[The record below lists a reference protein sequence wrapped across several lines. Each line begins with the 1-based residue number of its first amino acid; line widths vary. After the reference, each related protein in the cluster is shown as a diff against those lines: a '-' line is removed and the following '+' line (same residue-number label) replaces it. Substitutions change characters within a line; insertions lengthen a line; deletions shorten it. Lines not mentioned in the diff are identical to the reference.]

1 MKQSIHAKRMAKLH
15 KRNQQQPK
23 LNLVSLMDIFTI
35 LVFFLLVN
43 SSNVEVLQDNRNIR
57 LPESVAEQRPE
68 ETLIIAL
75 SRDDLVL
82 NGRRIVSVAEIQA
95 SEDDIIGP
103 LKAELEYLAAREPY
117 ASEEARALGRNV
129 TIMGDSSIPYTVLKR
144 VMTTCAEADY
154 RNIALAV
161 SQVVES
167 GSPPAT
173 GG

>member
-1 MKQSIHAKRMAKLH
+1 MAKLH
-15 KRNQQQPK
+15 KRNKQQPK

-57 LPESVAEQRPE
+57 LPESVAEQKPE

-82 NGRRIVSVAEIQA
+82 NGRRIVSVTDIAA
-95 SEDDIIGP
+95 SDDDIIEP

-117 ASEEARALGRNV
+117 SSEEARALGRNV

-167 GSPPAT
+167 DPTPAA